1 MKMAFWY
8 FSMRNLSTL
17 SSDSSCQLDVL
28 WHNGDPLGVDGTQVG
43 VFEEADEV
51 SLRGLLQG
59 HDSRG
64 LETEISLEVL
74 GDLTDKTLEGE
85 LADEKLGALLVPTDL
100 TESHGTGP
108 VPMGFLDSSCGRSRL
123 ASSLGGELLAW
134 GLATGG
140 LAGSLLGTSHVA
152 GVVLRM

>member
-1 MKMAFWY
+1 M
-8 FSMRNLSTL
+8 
-17 SSDSSCQLDVL
+17 
-28 WHNGDPLGVDGTQVG
+28 DGAEVG
-43 VFEEADEV
+43 VLEETNEV
-51 SLRGLLQG
+51 GLGSFLEG
-59 HDSRG
+59 HDGRR

-108 VPMGFLDSSCGRSRL
+108 VPMGFLDSSCGRSRF

-140 LAGSLLGTSHVA
+140 LACCLLSTSHDA
-152 GVVLRM
+152 VVIPGDLFLESFIVLVGQPHTRIGQCRLTNGNP